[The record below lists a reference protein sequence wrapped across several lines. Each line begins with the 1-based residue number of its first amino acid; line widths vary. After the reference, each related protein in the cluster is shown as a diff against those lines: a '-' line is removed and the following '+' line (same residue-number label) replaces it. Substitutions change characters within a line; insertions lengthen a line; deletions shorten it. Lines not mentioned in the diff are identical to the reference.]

1 MSPDRERASAGDSN
15 SAVQRRRKRIWIDLT
30 ISEFGCF
37 QPTQIQTRPLRL
49 FEFNLVNIIDFHK
62 DCHKDKKTASIACS
76 KLIRHAI
83 GKTAFLQRP
92 GASDKIERLS
102 VRRWFRA
109 IDFGRLHH
117 VIARQFLLSLWK
129 SETTQAADRS
139 QTVPG
144 HAIFTLLSP
153 DMIQLNSIG
162 IYYQKRNLI
171 KASLVRSLAKRQIS
185 ATSFCFVETEDT
197 VGIIKTRKNSL
208 YQVALN
214 LPNLNLRN
222 TN

>member
-83 GKTAFLQRP
+83 GKTAFLQRH
-92 GASDKIERLS
+92 GVSDKIERLS
-102 VRRWFRA
+102 VRRDDSEPSILGGCITWSRGDFSFSSERAKPLKQRTFRK
-109 IDFGRLHH
+109 
-117 VIARQFLLSLWK
+117 QFLATLFSRFSRQIWFNWIPSESIIR
-129 SETTQAADRS
+129 SET
-139 QTVPG
+139 
-144 HAIFTLLSP
+144 
-153 DMIQLNSIG
+153 
-162 IYYQKRNLI
+162 
-171 KASLVRSLAKRQIS
+171 
-185 ATSFCFVETEDT
+185 
-197 VGIIKTRKNSL
+197 
-208 YQVALN
+208 
-214 LPNLNLRN
+214 
-222 TN
+222 